1 MRLKY
6 LFKYNLL
13 LLTLL
18 LQCSF
23 LFDAKGQSCNAE
35 LILEIQDAVDAEP
48 LVGAAVWINPLD
60 QGQAANNQGIVRFST
75 LCIGQKYTVDIH
87 FIGYEEIRI
96 DFIAKEN
103 QRILVKLNQS
113 NITLSEVVVDG
124 ERQVAITQAT
134 QQLSGQAL
142 SRSRGKSLGESLKG
156 LPGLNSLQTGPGIS
170 KPVIQGLHSNRIL
183 ILNNGIRQEG
193 QQWGAEHAPEIDP
206 FVASKITVIKGAEGV
221 KYGPDAIGGVIILEP
236 EDLHIDKKF
245 GGEINMAGMTNSRMG
260 VFSTIFE
267 GNIASL
273 KNFGWRVQASA
284 KRGGDFQSPNYN
296 LMNTGVKELNFSLA
310 GGWNTESRGLEVFFS
325 RFNTGIGIL
334 RSAHIGNLTD
344 LQDAIGRDEPFF
356 QRDFSYEIDNP
367 RQELNHSL
375 LKLNGYWTAS
385 NIGRL
390 SAKYGGQWNLR
401 REFDVRRGG
410 RSDRAAIDM
419 DLNTHSLDLGLEH
432 KAIGALVGE
441 VGVTGIY
448 QQNRNIP
455 GTGVDPLIPF
465 FNQYTAGIFLI
476 EKYIKENWQLEFGAR
491 YDHRELEV
499 RTFDDRNQLV
509 NPKYA
514 FDNYTFSIGGQ
525 VDLNENVHF
534 SSNLGS
540 AWRPPHV
547 SELFSNGLHHGVA
560 AIERGLL
567 YEGGTLADIED
578 SKSIKAESSLKWVN
592 TLSVNRDKWS
602 FVANPYIQRINNFI
616 YLEPKPGEFVLTVRG
631 AFPLQQYV
639 QTDAQLVG
647 FDGTVNYDFATD
659 LNATLSYSMVRAN
672 DLNKNEAIIW
682 MPADRYNFSLRRSF
696 SGKFSPFIE
705 GSISYV
711 ARQGRVSDDRD
722 FTAAPDAYQL
732 IDLAFGASTTVGSN
746 NLNLFIDVENL
757 MDTSYRDYMNRL
769 RYYADE
775 LGRNI
780 SIRFQ
785 YQF

>member
-18 LQCSF
+18 LLCSF

-48 LVGAAVWINPLD
+48 LAGAAVWINPLD
-60 QGQAANNQGIVRFST
+60 QGQAANNQGIVKFST

-236 EDLHIDKKF
+236 EDLRIDKKF

-284 KRGGDFQSPNYN
+284 KRGGDFQSTNYN

-325 RFNTGIGIL
+325 RFNTEIGIL

>member
-1 MRLKY
+1 MQLKS
-6 LFKYNLL
+6 LFPLY
-13 LLTLL
+13 
-18 LQCSF
+18 F
-23 LFDAKGQSCNAE
+23 LFSSVLIHFSFFFEASGQDCSAE
-35 LILEIQDAVDAEP
+35 LILEIQDADNADP
-48 LVGAAVWINPLD
+48 LSGAAVWINQLD
-60 QGQAANNQGIVRFST
+60 KGQAADNNGIVKFST
-75 LCIGQKYTVDIH
+75 LCVGQKYTVDIH
-87 FIGYEEIRI
+87 FIGYEELRI
-96 DFIAKEN
+96 EFVAKET
-103 QRILVKLNQS
+103 QKIQVKLNQS
-113 NITLSEVVVDG
+113 NIVLSEVVVDG
-124 ERQVAITQAT
+124 ERQIAITQAT
-134 QQLSGQAL
+134 QQLRGQAL
-142 SRSRGKSLGESLKG
+142 SRSRGKSLGESLKD

-236 EDLHIDKKF
+236 EDLRINKKF
-245 GGEINMAGMTNSRMG
+245 GGEINTAGMTNSRMG

-267 GNIASL
+267 GNISTL
-273 KNFGWRVQASA
+273 NNFGWRVQASV
-284 KRGGDFQSPNYN
+284 KRGGDFQAPDYN

-310 GGWNTESRGLEVFFS
+310 GGWNTDNKGLEIFFS
-325 RFNTGIGIL
+325 RFNTDIGIL

-344 LQDAIGRDEPFF
+344 LEDAIGRNEPFY

-367 RQELNHSL
+367 RQELKHSL
-375 LKLNGYWTAS
+375 LKLNGYWTAP
-385 NIGRL
+385 NLGKIK
-390 SAKYGGQWNLR
+390 AKYGGQWNLR

-432 KAIGALVGE
+432 KAIGSLKGE
-441 VGVTGIY
+441 VGITGIY
-448 QQNRNIP
+448 QQNRNVP

-465 FNQYTAGIFLI
+465 FNQFTTGIFLI
-476 EKYIKENWQLEFGAR
+476 EKYIKDNWQLEFGAR

-499 RTFDDRNQLV
+499 KTFNESNQLV
-509 NPKYA
+509 NPKYS
-514 FDNYTFSIGGQ
+514 FDNHTFSIGGQ
-525 VDLNENVHF
+525 IDLNESIRL

-567 YEGGTLADIED
+567 YEGGILSDVENIEA
-578 SKSIKAESSLKWVN
+578 IKAESSLKWVN
-592 TLSVNRDKWS
+592 TLSINKNKWS
-602 FVANPYIQRINNFI
+602 AVANPYIQRINNFV

-647 FDGTVNYDFATD
+647 FDGTVNYDFTTD

-682 MPADRYNFSLRRSF
+682 MPADRYNFSLRKNF

-705 GSISYV
+705 GSVSHV
-711 ARQGRVSDDRD
+711 ARQSRVSDDRD

-732 IDLAFGASTTVGSN
+732 IDLALGGSTTVGSN
-746 NLNLFIDVENL
+746 NLSLFIDVENL
-757 MDTSYRDYMNRL
+757 MNTSYRDYMNRL

>member
-1 MRLKY
+1 MHLKY

-13 LLTLL
+13 LLILL
-18 LQCSF
+18 LHCSF

-48 LVGAAVWINPLD
+48 LAGAAVWINPLD
-60 QGQAANNQGIVRFST
+60 QGQAANNLGIVKFST

-236 EDLHIDKKF
+236 EDLRIDKKF

-267 GNIASL
+267 GNVASL

-284 KRGGDFQSPNYN
+284 KRGGDFQTPNYN
-296 LMNTGVKELNFSLA
+296 LMNTGVKELNFSMA

-325 RFNTGIGIL
+325 RFNTEIGIL

-525 VDLNENVHF
+525 VDLNENVRF

-578 SKSIKAESSLKWVN
+578 GKSIKAESSLKWVN
-592 TLSVNRDKWS
+592 TLSLNKDKWS

-647 FDGTVNYDFATD
+647 FDGTLNYDFTKE

-705 GSISYV
+705 GSILHV

-757 MDTSYRDYMNRL
+757 MNTSYRDYMNRL